1 MSNFSNIWVI
11 FKREYMT
18 RITNKTFIIMT
29 FLAPVLIAGFYALAI
44 YIAVA
49 DETESEI
56 HTVLVSDQSKQLK
69 LSDFSNYKL
78 LPAPDY
84 DYPQQRIDSAK
95 AYVNRGICYAW
106 LQIDDKDLTVLDST
120 TLYSEQAPSL
130 TQMESINQW
139 ISNQS
144 KEKQLLKF
152 GIRPTTLDSLDVSG
166 SVRLME
172 ISEQGVAS
180 NSSSGLKS
188 GIGFILAFLIYMFI
202 FMYGA
207 AVMRGAFEEKTNR
220 IVEVIVSS
228 VKPFQLMMGK
238 ILGIAAVGLT
248 QVAAWVLVLIAIVFI
263 GGTVVGKQKMSEFKQ
278 QSSAISMDSTF
289 ASAGLPTA
297 NNEMSA
303 NSNPVAK
310 MSALSDFLSGTESIP
325 AGEILIIFV
334 LYFIGGYLLYASMFA
349 AIGAAV
355 NQETETQQFMLPIT
369 MPLVLSFVIAQSVA
383 LKAPNGSTA
392 ELFSMIP
399 FTSPIIMVV
408 RAPFGVPISQL
419 LLSLGILIL
428 TFVFMVWLTSK
439 IYRIGILSYGKKPSW
454 GDLWKWIRQ

>member
-1 MSNFSNIWVI
+1 MSNFKNIWVI

-29 FLAPVLIAGFYALAI
+29 FLGPLLIAGFYALAI
-44 YIAVA
+44 YIAVS
-49 DETESEI
+49 DEKESEVQ
-56 HTVLVSDQSKQLK
+56 TVLVSDQSKQLK
-69 LSDFSNYKL
+69 LSDFSNYKV

-95 AYVNRGICYAW
+95 TYVNRGICYAW
-106 LQIDDKDLTVLDST
+106 LQIEDQDLSVLDST
-120 TLYSEQAPSL
+120 TLYSTEAPSL

-139 ISNQS
+139 ISNQA
-144 KEKQLLKF
+144 KEKQLVKF
-152 GIRPTTLDSLDVSG
+152 GIRPSTLDSIDVTG

-172 ISEQGVAS
+172 ISDQGEAN

-207 AVMRGAFEEKTNR
+207 TVMRGAFEEKSNR

-248 QVAAWVLVLIAIVFI
+248 QVAAWVILIVTLIVV
-263 GGTVVGKQKMSEFKQ
+263 GGSVVGKQKMSEFKQ
-278 QSSAISMDSTF
+278 QSSALSMDSTF
-289 ASAGLPTA
+289 ASAGLPS
-297 NNEMSA
+297 NGEMA
-303 NSNPVAK
+303 TNSNPVAK

-325 AGEILIIFV
+325 TGEILLIFV

-408 RAPFGVPISQL
+408 RAPFGVPLSQL
-419 LLSLGILIL
+419 LMSLGLLIL

-454 GDLWKWIRQ
+454 ADLWKWIRQ

>member
-1 MSNFSNIWVI
+1 MSNLSNIWVI
-11 FKREYMT
+11 FKREYTT

-29 FLAPVLIAGFYALAI
+29 FLAPFLIAGFYALAI
-44 YIAVA
+44 YIAVS
-49 DETESEI
+49 DEQETEI
-56 HTVLVSDQSKQLK
+56 QTVLVSDQSKQLQ

-84 DYPQQRIDSAK
+84 EYPQQRVDSAK
-95 AYVNRGICYAW
+95 AFVNRGICYAW
-106 LQIDDKDLTVLDST
+106 LQINDQDLTSLDST
-120 TLYSEQAPSL
+120 TLYSVEAPSL

-139 ISNQS
+139 IKNQT
-144 KEKQLLKF
+144 KEKQLLRF
-152 GIRPTTLDSLDVSG
+152 GIRPSTLDSLDVSG

-172 ISEQGVAS
+172 ISESGVAS

-207 AVMRGAFEEKTNR
+207 AVMRGAFEEKNNR
-220 IVEVIVSS
+220 IVEVIISS

-248 QVAAWVLVLIAIVFI
+248 QVAAWVILILALGVI
-263 GGTVVGKQKMSEFKQ
+263 GGSVFGSQKMTQFKQ
-278 QSSAISMDSTF
+278 QTSAISMDSAF
-289 ASAGLPTA
+289 ASAGIPA
-297 NNEMSA
+297 SEQPA
-303 NSNPVAK
+303 VNSNPVAK
-310 MSALSDFLSGTESIP
+310 MDSLAELFSGTESIP
-325 AGEILIIFV
+325 AGEILLIFV

-355 NQETETQQFMLPIT
+355 NQETETSQFMLPIT
-369 MPLVLSFVIAQSVA
+369 LPLVLSFIIAQSVA
-383 LKAPNGSTA
+383 IKAPNGSTA

-419 LLSLGILIL
+419 ILSFSLLVL
-428 TFVFMVWLTSK
+428 TFVLMVWLTSK
-439 IYRIGILSYGKKPSW
+439 IYRIGILSYGKKPTW
-454 GDLWKWIRQ
+454 ADLWKWIRQ